1 MSIINQ
7 NPSNLRPVSQNN
19 ARRSRERIISI
30 AKQSS
35 NKKSLNQTSEEN
47 FFAKASAYGINSCED
62 RYSFV
67 KEFNGLKKA
76 KGSRSG
82 FSSRKLLAKPISDL
96 EKAIFKATESNMQ
109 T

>member
-1 MSIINQ
+1 MSF
-7 NPSNLRPVSQNN
+7 
-19 ARRSRERIISI
+19 

-35 NKKSLNQTSEEN
+35 NKKTLNQTSEEN
-47 FFAKASAYGINSCED
+47 FFVKASAYGINSCED

-76 KGSRSG
+76 RGSKGG

-96 EKAIFKATESNMQ
+96 EKAILKATDSNLQ